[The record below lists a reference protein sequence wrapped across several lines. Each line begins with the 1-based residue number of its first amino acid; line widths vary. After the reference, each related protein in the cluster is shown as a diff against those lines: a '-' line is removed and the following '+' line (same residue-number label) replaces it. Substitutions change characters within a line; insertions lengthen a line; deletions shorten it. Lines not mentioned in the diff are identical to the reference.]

1 MSKKKL
7 NIPLSEFINLNEKNM
22 NFIKEVGFE
31 KKIESRRERL

>member
-1 MSKKKL
+1 MNYK
-7 NIPLSEFINLNEKNM
+7 LNEKNM